1 MGMRAVVGVMIGVVI
16 ALIVVATGVGITF
29 YVALR
34 ECRSSPSAK
43 CPQIMCG
50 DGDAQYL
57 DCSQS
62 GNSFCY
68 GQTNVAGE
76 TVYNWQE

>member
-29 YVALR
+29 YVALQ

-50 DGDAQYL
+50 GGDAQTL
-57 DCSQS
+57 NCGSE
-62 GNSFCY
+62 NSFCY
-68 GQTNVAGE
+68 GQVDVAGD
-76 TVYNWQE
+76 TIYNWQE